1 MSEQFFEMYLEEM
14 GAIEPLAEAEKA
26 VLLGRAAAGDGAARK
41 RLVEGSLKAVLEL
54 AREFEGRELPLS
66 DVVQEANAALMLA
79 AVEYDGSELWD
90 ELWKRRAKEAVELAL
105 KEQRTEDDIKENVA
119 ARVNVLQTVSQMMA
133 KELGREATVAELAE
147 KMKMT
152 EDEIRDIMKQALD
165 ALTVS
170 GEGAVA
176 ADGGMEEDTASDP
189 IRNGWDLNDF

>member
-1 MSEQFFEMYLEEM
+1 M
-14 GAIEPLAEAEKA
+14 
-26 VLLGRAAAGDGAARK
+26 
-41 RLVEGSLKAVLEL
+41 
-54 AREFEGRELPLS
+54 
-66 DVVQEANAALMLA
+66 
-79 AVEYDGSELWD
+79 
-90 ELWKRRAKEAVELAL
+90 
-105 KEQRTEDDIKENVA
+105 EDDIKENVA